1 MTDVKK
7 RAQELNSRITEWRRY
22 LHQHP
27 EIGLDTPGTE
37 AFIVERL
44 KEMGA
49 DDIRSGVGGH
59 GVVALIKG
67 QKPGKVLGI
76 RADMD
81 ALDMKEKPGK
91 PYASTN
97 NYMHACGHDAHVAM
111 LLGAAQILV
120 ENRENLKGTVK
131 LIFQPGEEGSM
142 GAQAMIDDGALENP
156 PLDGIIGLHTGNL
169 WKGLTPGMVG
179 YRFGALMAS
188 SDWFTVTFEGKGGH
202 GATPHLTV
210 DPIVMASQAISAL
223 QLIASREVSPFDS
236 AVVTVGKIEGGTA
249 PNIIAPTCT
258 IRGTF
263 RSLDP
268 ETRKM
273 LARRISEIC
282 ENIARGLR
290 GRADMSIDYGT
301 PPLVNDHEMTEKLK
315 KAAAE
320 VLGEDNVAE
329 VPEPTMGGED
339 MALFLE
345 RVPGTFFFHPSAF
358 GEGKDFPH
366 HHPEFDIDESVL
378 WVGTAV
384 MAHFALTWQPQG
396 SDL

>member
-27 EIGLDTPGTE
+27 ETGLDTLGTE

-44 KEMGA
+44 KEIGV

-59 GVVALIKG
+59 GVVPLIKG
-67 QKPGKVLGI
+67 EKPGRVLGI

-81 ALDMKEKPGK
+81 ALEIKEKTGK

-97 NYMHACGHDAHVAM
+97 DYMHACGHDAHVAM
-111 LLGAAQILV
+111 LLGAAQILM
-120 ENRENLKGTVK
+120 ENRKNLEGAVK
-131 LIFQPGEEGSM
+131 LIFQPGEESSM

-156 PLDGIIGLHTGNL
+156 SLDGIIGLHTGNL

-210 DPIVMASQAISAL
+210 DPIVMAGQAVSAL
-223 QLIASREVSPFDS
+223 QLIASREISPFDS

-258 IRGTF
+258 ISGTF

-268 ETRKM
+268 QIRKM
-273 LARRISEIC
+273 LARRISDIC
-282 ENIARGLR
+282 ESIARGLR
-290 GRADMSIDYGT
+290 GHADVKITCGP
-301 PPLVNDHEMTEKLK
+301 PPLVNDPGMTEKLK
-315 KAAAE
+315 KAAVE
-320 VLGEDNVAE
+320 LLGEDSVAE

-366 HHPEFDIDESVL
+366 HHPEFDIDENVL

-384 MAHFALTWQPQG
+384 MAHFALTWHN
-396 SDL
+396 L